1 MTNRSLRG
9 WFVVAMALCLIF
21 ISACG
26 GSDNEAQS
34 PVTKPPT
41 TTPVPPNTD
50 ANKPEETK
58 PDPEPAPETT
68 PPDEHDPIRDIVDSM
83 TVEQK
88 VGQIVLFGVTGTE
101 MNEQIRQWIA
111 VNRVGGFIF
120 FKPNIQN
127 SEQTWK
133 LVSAMKHLNTNE
145 GNKLPLFLS
154 IDQEG
159 GKVSRTPKDVRSF
172 PTSQAVGRTKDGK
185 FAYQVGEALGQTLN
199 TYGFNVDFAPV
210 LDVNSNPK
218 NPVIGSRSFGSTA
231 DLVASMGIQEMKG
244 IRSQNVIPVVK
255 HFPGHGDTSV
265 DSHKDLP
272 VVGHDMK
279 RLRSLELV
287 PFAKAIQEGADA
299 VMVAHLLMKQ
309 LDPDLPA
316 SLSRAVIHDLL
327 REELGFQG
335 VIFTDDM
342 TMEAITK
349 TMPIGQAAVKA
360 VNAGADVVLVGH
372 DPEKQQNVLDAL
384 ISAVEDGTISEET
397 INDSVYRI
405 AKLKITAELKDKAAP
420 KPDIAGLNKDI
431 DAVLSKYFK
440 L

>member
-26 GSDNEAQS
+26 GSDNEAQP

-50 ANKPEETK
+50 AHKPEETK
-58 PDPEPAPETT
+58 PDPETAPETT

-272 VVGHDMK
+272 VVEHDMK

-309 LDPDLPA
+309 LDPDVPA
-316 SLSRAVIHDLL
+316 SLSHVVIHDIL
-327 REELGFQG
+327 RKELGFQG

-372 DPEKQQNVLDAL
+372 EPEKQQNVLDAL

-397 INDSVYRI
+397 INASVYRI

-440 L
+440 Q

>member
-1 MTNRSLRG
+1 MTNRPLRG
-9 WFVVAMALCLIF
+9 WFAVVMVLCLIF

-26 GSDNEAQS
+26 GSDNEAQP

-41 TTPVPPNTD
+41 TTPVPPKTD
-50 ANKPEETK
+50 PNKPEETK
-58 PDPEPAPETT
+58 PEPDPAPETT
-68 PPDEHDPIRDIVDSM
+68 QPDEHDPIQDIVDTM

-101 MNEQIRQWIA
+101 MNEQIQQWIA

-120 FKPNIQN
+120 FKPNIQS
-127 SEQTWK
+127 SEQAWK
-133 LVSAMKHLNTNE
+133 LVSAMKHLNANE

-172 PTSQAVGRTKDGK
+172 PESLAVGRTKDEK
-185 FAYQVGEALGQTLN
+185 FAYQVGQALGQTLN
-199 TYGFNVDFAPV
+199 TFGFNVDFAPV

-218 NPVIGSRSFGSTA
+218 NPVIGSRSFGNTA
-231 DLVASMGIQEMKG
+231 DLVTSMGIQEMKG
-244 IRSQNVIPVVK
+244 IRSRNVIPVVK

-272 VVGHDMK
+272 VVEHDLK
-279 RLRSLELV
+279 RLRSLEFV
-287 PFAKAIQEGADA
+287 PFAKAVQEGADA

-309 LDPDLPA
+309 LDPDVPA
-316 SLSRAVIHDLL
+316 SLSRVVIHDIL

-335 VIFTDDM
+335 VVFTDDM

-372 DPEKQQNVLDAL
+372 DPVKQQNVLDAL

-397 INDSVYRI
+397 INASVYRI

-440 L
+440 R